1 MATRE
6 ALQILPEWKSDCSLR
21 VSIPASHVSRSTF
34 LTFNGDTDNGDTD
47 SNKRRLKFVE
57 YFYEPV
63 AQDHESLPG
72 GGLQIGVAGGPR
84 VSVLEEWSERQHK
97 WNIVWRA

>member
-6 ALQILPEWKSDCSLR
+6 ALQIPPEWKSDCSLR

-63 AQDHESLPG
+63 ARIMNPYPAADFKL
-72 GGLQIGVAGGPR
+72 V
-84 VSVLEEWSERQHK
+84 
-97 WNIVWRA
+97 